1 MFFIIAQIL
10 SFLFNPVTWII
21 TLLFLALFLRNKK
34 WAKRCLVFVTI
45 MTLFFTNPFITD
57 EVIRLWE
64 YPITQ
69 DKELAAS
76 YDAGVVLGGGMVT
89 IDTDYDRMTFHNN
102 TDRIFQAVGLYKTG
116 RIKKML
122 ISSGSGS
129 LLFRDMLES
138 SLLKRYLLTIGIP
151 DSVILIDSLSDNTYQ
166 NAENS
171 AQILKKEFPSGK
183 FLLITSSIHMRRA
196 IGCFNK
202 AGIEVTPYSTCK
214 ITGRRTFRIGHLFI
228 ISIEALDNWDKLI
241 HEVIGY
247 AVYAIWGY
255 L

>member
-1 MFFIIAQIL
+1 MFFIFSQIL

-21 TLLFLALFLRNKK
+21 TLLLLALLLRNKK

-45 MTLFFTNPFITD
+45 MTLFFTNQFIAD

-89 IDTDYDRMTFHNN
+89 IDTDYDRMTFRNS

-116 RIKKML
+116 RIKKIL

-129 LLFRDMLES
+129 LMFRDMLES
-138 SLLKRYLLTIGIP
+138 PLLKRYLLTVGIP
-151 DSVILIDSLSDNTYQ
+151 DSVILIDSLSDNTHQ
-166 NAENS
+166 NAVNS
-171 AQILKKEFPSGK
+171 AKILKKEFPAGK

-196 IGCFNK
+196 MGCFKK
-202 AGIEVTPYSTCK
+202 AGIQVTPYSTDK
-214 ITGRRTFRIGHLFI
+214 LTGKRIFRIGHLFI
-228 ISIEALDNWDKLI
+228 PGIDALEVWNKLI

>member
-1 MFFIIAQIL
+1 MFFILSQIL
-10 SFLFNPVTWII
+10 SFLFNPHTWII
-21 TLLFLALFLRNKK
+21 TLLLLALFLKNKK
-34 WAKRCLVFVTI
+34 KAKRCLVSVAITA
-45 MTLFFTNPFITD
+45 LFFTNPFITD
-57 EVIRLWE
+57 EVIRIWE

-69 DKELAAS
+69 DKELAAN

-89 IDTDYDRMTFHNN
+89 IDTDYDRMTFRDN

-129 LLFRDMLES
+129 LLYRNMLES
-138 SLLKRYLLTIGIP
+138 ALLKRYLLTVGIP
-151 DSVILIDSLSDNTYQ
+151 DSVILIDSLSDNTHQ
-166 NAENS
+166 NAVNS
-171 AQILKKEFPSGK
+171 AKILHKEFPSGK

-196 IGCFNK
+196 IGCFKK

-214 ITGRRTFRIGHLFI
+214 LTGRRIFNIDHLFI
-228 ISIEALDNWDKLI
+228 PSLEALEAWDKLI

>member
-1 MFFIIAQIL
+1 MFFVFSQIL

-21 TLLFLALFLRNKK
+21 TLLLLALFLRNKK

-64 YPITQ
+64 YPITE
-69 DKELAAS
+69 DKELSAN
-76 YDAGVVLGGGMVT
+76 YDAGIILGGGMVT
-89 IDTDYDRMTFHNN
+89 IDTDYDRMTFRNN

-116 RIKKML
+116 RIKKIL

-129 LLFRDMLES
+129 LMFRDMLES
-138 SLLKRYLLTIGIP
+138 SLLKRYLLTVGIP
-151 DSVILIDSLSDNTYQ
+151 DSVILIDSLSDNTHQ
-166 NAENS
+166 NAVNS
-171 AQILKKEFPSGK
+171 AKILHKEFPSGK

-196 IGCFNK
+196 MGCFKK
-202 AGIEVTPYSTCK
+202 AGIQITPYSTDK
-214 ITGRRTFRIGHLFI
+214 QTGRRLFIVGHLFI
-228 ISIEALDNWDKLI
+228 PSLDALEVWNKLI